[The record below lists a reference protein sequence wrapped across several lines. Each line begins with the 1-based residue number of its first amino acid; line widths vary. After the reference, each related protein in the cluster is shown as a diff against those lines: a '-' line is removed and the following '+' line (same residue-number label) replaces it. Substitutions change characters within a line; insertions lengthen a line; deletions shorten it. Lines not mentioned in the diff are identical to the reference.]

1 MQKIS
6 FLGCGS
12 WGGALGHLASENGY
26 NVLMWHRNPEVVEKM
41 TKSRSHYILPQMMF
55 GDLVEFTDNLEKTV
69 SYADIL
75 VLSTPS
81 QTVRGVLERCGGI
94 NKNKIIVNIAKGIE
108 TKTLM
113 TVSDII
119 IDVKEIDYSNIVTL
133 SGPSHAEEVISGF
146 PTTLV
151 SASKNP
157 EAAMRIQKIFS
168 NANMRIY
175 SSSDIRGVELGG
187 AMKNVIAIAAGISDG
202 IGYGDNSKA
211 ALMTRGIREIA
222 RLGNAMG
229 AEAGTFSGLSGIGDL
244 IVTCL
249 SQHSRNRKVGQQIGE
264 GKILKDILSEMQ
276 MVAEGVETAKSLHRL
291 IEKYEVEMPISESI
305 YQILFHDADP
315 KESVYRLM
323 TRELSSEL

>member
-1 MQKIS
+1 MKVS

-12 WGGALGHLASENGY
+12 WGGALGHLASKNGY
-26 NVLMWHRNPEVVEKM
+26 DVLMWHRNSDVVKQM
-41 TKSRSHYILPQMMF
+41 IQSRSHYILPQMVF
-55 GDLVEFTDNLEKTV
+55 GDQVKFTDDIKKTV
-69 SYADIL
+69 DHADIL

-81 QTVRGVLERCGGI
+81 QTVRGVLESTGTI
-94 NKNKIIVNIAKGIE
+94 DKNKIIVNIAKGIE
-108 TKTLM
+108 TETLM
-113 TVSDII
+113 TVSDVI
-119 IDVKEIDYSNIVTL
+119 IDVKDFNYSNIVAL
-133 SGPSHAEEVISGF
+133 SGPSHAEEVIAGY

-157 EAAMRIQKIFS
+157 DAAMKIQKIFS

-229 AEAGTFSGLSGIGDL
+229 AKSDTFSGLSGIGDL

-249 SQHSRNRKVGQQIGE
+249 SQHSRNRRVGQHIGE
-264 GKILKDILSEMQ
+264 GKVLENILSEMQ

-291 IEKYEVEMPISESI
+291 IEKYGVEMPIAEAI
-305 YQILFHDADP
+305 YQILFHNADP
-315 KESVYRLM
+315 KNSVYRLM

>member
-1 MQKIS
+1 
-6 FLGCGS
+6 
-12 WGGALGHLASENGY
+12 
-26 NVLMWHRNPEVVEKM
+26 
-41 TKSRSHYILPQMMF
+41 
-55 GDLVEFTDNLEKTV
+55 
-69 SYADIL
+69 
-75 VLSTPS
+75 
-81 QTVRGVLERCGGI
+81 
-94 NKNKIIVNIAKGIE
+94 
-108 TKTLM
+108 M
-113 TVSDII
+113 TVSDVI
-119 IDVKEIDYSNIVTL
+119 IDVKDFNYSNIVAL
-133 SGPSHAEEVISGF
+133 SGPSHAEEVISGY

-157 EAAMRIQKIFS
+157 DAAVKIQKIFS

-229 AEAGTFSGLSGIGDL
+229 AKSDTFSGLSGIGDL

-264 GKILKDILSEMQ
+264 GKVLENILSEMQ

-291 IEKYEVEMPISESI
+291 IEKYGVEMPIAEAI
-305 YQILFHDADP
+305 YQILFHNADP
-315 KESVYRLM
+315 KILYIGL
-323 TRELSSEL
+323 

>member
-1 MQKIS
+1 VQKIS

-12 WGGALGHLASENGY
+12 WGGALGHLASKNGY
-26 NVLMWHRNPEVVEKM
+26 NVLMWHRNSEVVEQM
-41 TKSRSHYILPQMMF
+41 TKSRSHYILPQMIF

-69 SYADIL
+69 SYADII

-81 QTVRGVLERCGGI
+81 QTVRRVLEKCESI

-119 IDVKEIDYSNIVTL
+119 IDVTGINYSNIVTL

-151 SASKNP
+151 SASKNRD
-157 EAAMRIQKIFS
+157 AAMRIQKIFS

-229 AEAGTFSGLSGIGDL
+229 AESDTFSGLSGIGDL

-249 SQHSRNRKVGQQIGE
+249 SRHSRNRKVGQKIGE
-264 GKILKDILSEMQ
+264 GEILKNILSEMQ

-291 IEKYEVEMPISESI
+291 IEKYGVEMPISEAI
-305 YQILFHDADP
+305 YQILFHNADP
-315 KESVYRLM
+315 KDSVYRLM